1 MARSPLK
8 SLKIP
13 AATGRLIARLIKRV
27 DQTSEKVFD
36 PPDLTTRL
44 YGEHPAIIAFW
55 HGQFMMVPVLNA
67 HNVSVKAMVA
77 RHGDA
82 ELIGTA
88 LSELGVDL
96 IRGAGAGGRRK
107 DRGGAQALRL
117 AIRALEEGA
126 SICMTADVPPGPAR
140 RVGEGIITLARLS
153 GRPILPVALA
163 TSRFVALDTWSRMT
177 INLPNSK
184 LAATAGPAVRVP
196 RDATPEQL
204 ETLRQEVENHLNDA
218 MRRAYQLAGAD
229 VTRATPAGALGP
241 DVPPRKPGLRLKLY
255 RTVTRAM
262 EPLVPGWLA
271 LRARH
276 GKEVAARRAERFGIA
291 SMGRPEGPLVWVHA
305 ASVGETNAALPVIA
319 ALREARPD
327 LSFLLTTGTRTSAML
342 AENRLGPR
350 GMHQFVPLDSPK
362 YARRFLEHW
371 KPDAAVFTES
381 EIWPN
386 LILET
391 AARKIPLALINA
403 RMSNRS
409 FKRWRRNSGMAAMLF
424 GRFQL
429 VLAQNARLARSFSL
443 LGARNVVV
451 SGNLKID
458 SPPPPVDPRAL
469 DQLRSAIGQ
478 RPLWLAAST
487 HPGEDEH
494 IAAAHKLIAER
505 HPTLLTIIV
514 PRHPERGPSIA
525 DMVGSQGL
533 KASLRSAG
541 ALPDADVTIYV
552 ADTIGEL
559 GTFYTLTPI
568 AFIGGSLVAHG
579 GQNPIEAARHGAAIL
594 TGPHTDNFTDS
605 YAALTEKGG
614 ARVVTDAASL
624 AEAVNDLLS
633 DGKALAHMTQ
643 GADAALE
650 GLAGALALTTEGI
663 LGLLPQP
670 DELRRAS

>member
-196 RDATPEQL
+196 RDATPDQL

-255 RTVTRAM
+255 RVVTRAM

-319 ALREARPD
+319 ALRDARPD

-429 VLAQNARLARSFSL
+429 VLAQNARLARSFTL
-443 LGARNVVV
+443 LGARNVMV

-458 SPPPPVDPRAL
+458 SPPPPVDSRAL

-487 HPGEDEH
+487 HPGEDEQ

-533 KASLRSAG
+533 TASLRSAG

-594 TGPHTDNFTDS
+594 TGPHTHNFTDS

-663 LGLLPQP
+663 LNLLPQP

>member
-184 LAATAGPAVRVP
+184 LAAAAGPAVRVP

-429 VLAQNARLARSFSL
+429 VLAQNARLARSFTL

-458 SPPPPVDPRAL
+458 SPPPPVNSRAL

-487 HPGEDEH
+487 HPGEDEQ

-594 TGPHTDNFTDS
+594 TGPYTHNFTDS

-663 LGLLPQP
+663 LNLLPQP

>member
-458 SPPPPVDPRAL
+458 SPPPPVDSRAL

-487 HPGEDEH
+487 HPGEDEQ

-594 TGPHTDNFTDS
+594 TGPHTHNFTDS

-663 LGLLPQP
+663 LNLLPQP

>member
-27 DQTSEKVFD
+27 DQTSEKVFE

-44 YGEHPAIIAFW
+44 YREHPAIIAFW

-196 RDATPEQL
+196 RDATPDQL

-255 RTVTRAM
+255 RVVTRAM

-319 ALREARPD
+319 ALRDARPD

-429 VLAQNARLARSFSL
+429 VLAQNARLARSFTL
-443 LGARNVVV
+443 LGARNVMV

-458 SPPPPVDPRAL
+458 SPPPPVDSRAL

-487 HPGEDEH
+487 HPGEDEQ

-533 KASLRSAG
+533 TASLRSAG
-541 ALPDADVTIYV
+541 ALPDADATIYV

-594 TGPHTDNFTDS
+594 TGPHTHNFTDS

-663 LGLLPQP
+663 LNLLPQP